1 MAYLATIVDSNEEL
15 KKKAK
20 ALYITTNAQTKLD
33 FAKQIVAGDPA
44 AIDKLR
50 PYFDPTKSDA
60 ENIQM
65 LKLNARDKIIQLD
78 SEVKSAKEAAK
89 YIENDTL
96 IQYLK
101 PGLYIAGLQ
110 MLRMLGADN
119 VQATI
124 NEINKGADDAIDMI
138 DGDAARFI
146 AGFMKENAAD
156 IVLISAAFATGG
168 TAIAPALA
176 RLETIYGAT
185 QKVQKIQ
192 EICKKISAKSLPPQ
206 QLAQEISIVLIK
218 FGIYDHVDSATAKK
232 LTTTIASYVGETP
245 AKTIIDSGKT
255 IANSLKKQY
264 SKK

>member
-1 MAYLATIVDSNEEL
+1 MAYLATIVDSNKEL

-33 FAKQIVAGDPA
+33 FAKQIIAGDPA

-50 PYFDPTKSDA
+50 PYFDPTKSDS

-78 SEVKSAKEAAK
+78 SDVESAKGTAK
-89 YIENDTL
+89 YIENDNL

-138 DGDAARFI
+138 DGDAAKFI

-176 RLETIYGAT
+176 RLEAIYGAT
-185 QKVQKIQ
+185 QKVQQIQ
-192 EICKKISAKSLPPQ
+192 ETCKKISAKGLPPQ
-206 QLAQEISIVLIK
+206 QLAQEIFIALTG
-218 FGIYDHVDSATAKK
+218 FGISDYVNSEIAGAFAKAI
-232 LTTTIASYVGETP
+232 TTYVGENI
-245 AKTIIDSGKT
+245 AK
-255 IANSLKKQY
+255 
-264 SKK
+264 